1 MTENRLTQEQGR
13 HFSRNH
19 CQLTQLPLLNQNLV
33 ALSLSHNRIASLGGL
48 PSLCF
53 LRSIDLSHNLI
64 ARPDDLQPLPQSA
77 PNLVS
82 LDLRGNPMTSTL
94 NFVFDLALL
103 FSYHS
108 PIALTSETGSIQ
120 LNQTLLEEG
129 ARLHYKGPLL
139 SAFLLGINQWGDVA
153 RSGDS
158 LAEVEKIV

>member
-1 MTENRLTQEQGR
+1 
-13 HFSRNH
+13 
-19 CQLTQLPLLNQNLV
+19 
-33 ALSLSHNRIASLGGL
+33 
-48 PSLCF
+48 
-53 LRSIDLSHNLI
+53 
-64 ARPDDLQPLPQSA
+64 
-77 PNLVS
+77 
-82 LDLRGNPMTSTL
+82 MTSTL

-139 SAFLLGINQWGDVA
+139 SAFLLGINQWGDVS